1 MRTKL
6 VKIANLIIVAMFALF
21 IAGYVFAW
29 FNNDAIKRELE
40 MEGASAAYFESG
52 SGTYEDPFIISNE
65 RHVYNLSWLNNTGRL
80 GDTKYYFKVINAITI
95 SDNDWIPPIGTD
107 AHPFYGDFD
116 GGGYTIT
123 NLKVT
128 TDKSKLRNSRYGT
141 AYTLITEADYAF
153 SKAVGFFGKT
163 AEGSNVHN
171 FILDNPTVVVSSE
184 NSKYSSSGNSVVGL
198 AIGHV
203 GENASSIGVRDGN
216 LAVEVNSYKSFNSIL
231 GELGAEAQN
240 NMTSGSAGFDNG
252 DTGYFI
258 PSILFDK
265 ISQSDGT
272 NALSNFF
279 NNVNK
284 DEVSVKYE
292 NSWLVAGENN
302 SLGLGSFS
310 VATSNVNDEIRSSTI
325 TNFIFYPSATG
336 NTYTSVAGQDIEVSL
351 SGQLTGTAAEI
362 QSNVVDQSGARIY
375 VLDHAWYFEKTD
387 VSGSI
392 PDAGNPLYVV
402 SEDNNFMNADGT
414 VSETAVTGNY
424 AVNRGGIKVNIIS
437 ASKGNPSKIFII
449 AAANNKDDRYVGL
462 YKIYDNSTVGGD
474 INYNDFAVTQ
484 TGGIY
489 TSDKREDTYN
499 RKSDMIMQLYLPGAP
514 DGTLNPRGCYFEV
527 EEPGVYQIQSTS
539 GGVNF
544 YYLSVEGVSS
554 GQGGLPPATERFE
567 LDNIDF
573 IEDGDSI
580 SDGKLVTGTQAYN
593 PTETWVFLTEVANAI
608 YISYT
613 RNNVADP
620 YRLSITLYNS
630 FDDESD
636 KFAEGDKIAT
646 NDSGVYADATTNY
659 GVGEMPFD
667 GETHK
672 VKELVG
678 TTIPDDIT
686 VGPSAL
692 VCYYEYNGPRQLEG
706 EQTAINVDKNMFT
719 ASMGD
724 SNYIIDS
731 IVVTYNGQVLDDNTV
746 SIGEGT
752 HIFNVTVVCHYGDD
766 VRTFSRDL
774 TIKVSRQYTYHFVS
788 FATNVEDYIVVDN
801 MPEDQEVKDGEKAYS
816 PTESPVR
823 DGYTFGG
830 WYTVPECTEGYEY
843 NFDTPVTEDVTLYA
857 KWTQNAVQ
865 TYTVTFMYGTSEI
878 DTITVNAGGKVEK
891 PTDPTKDGYTFGGWY
906 TDDTFATQFDF
917 ANTVI
922 NGDTTIYAKW
932 IDQSDIFNV
941 LKSREDNILAED
953 FAVYET
959 GTSLGIYS
967 SESLVGVY
975 ASGAG
980 GGSVVVTEDNKIK
993 HSPVAGANTD
1003 IVIAVGQM
1011 NSIEGYLEFSAS
1023 AMGTKWALLQFLSGG
1038 SEIFALYTSST
1049 GELLTVRVGG
1059 LEQPI
1064 SSNVSRPQAN
1074 TLCKV
1079 HFIISPEHKVTIYID
1094 GVVLIA
1100 DYDVGTF
1107 DYIDSIKIPTSN
1119 SGARIVTLDNVSICG
1134 LPYVN
1139 QTNLMMSD
1147 TFDDIQ
1153 NLSSLQ
1159 VVIKKH

>member
-52 SGTYEDPFIISNE
+52 SGTYTDPFIITNE
-65 RHVYNLSWLNNTGRL
+65 RHIYNLSWLNNTGRL
-80 GDTKYYFKVINAITI
+80 GDTKYYFKVNHNITI
-95 SDNDWIPPIGTD
+95 SENDWIPPIGTE

-116 GGGYTIT
+116 GNGYTIT

-128 TDKSKLRNSRYGT
+128 TDKNKLRNSRYGT
-141 AYTLITEADYAF
+141 AYTLITEAEYAF

-216 LAVEVNSYKSFNSIL
+216 LAVEVESYKSFNSIL
-231 GELGAEAQN
+231 GELGEAAQN

-392 PDAGNPLYVV
+392 PDAGNTLYVV
-402 SEDNNFMNADGT
+402 SEDNNYMNSDGT
-414 VSETAVTGNY
+414 VSDTAVTGNY
-424 AVNRGGIKVNIIS
+424 AVNRGGIKVNIVS

-474 INYNDFAVTQ
+474 INYSDFAVTQ
-484 TGGIY
+484 TGDIY
-489 TSDKREDTYN
+489 TSEKREDTYN

-527 EEPGVYQIQSTS
+527 EDPGVYQIQSTS

-554 GQGGLPPATERFE
+554 GQGGLPPATERYE

-580 SDGKLVTGTQAYN
+580 SEGELVTGTQAYN
-593 PTETWVFLTEVANAI
+593 PTETWVFLTEVAKAI

-613 RNNVADP
+613 RNNAPDP
-620 YRLSITLYNS
+620 YRLSITLYTA

-636 KFAEGDKIAT
+636 KFVEGDKIAT

-692 VCYYEYNGPRQLEG
+692 VCYYEYNGPRQLAG
-706 EQTAINVDKNMFT
+706 DQTAINVDKNMFT
-719 ASMGD
+719 VSMGD

-816 PTESPVR
+816 PTEIPVR

-865 TYTVTFMYGTSEI
+865 TYTVTFMDGTSVI
-878 DTITVNAGGKVEK
+878 DTITVNAGGKVEM
-891 PTDPTKDGYTFGGWY
+891 PTAPTKDGYTFGGWY
-906 TDDTFATQFDF
+906 KDNTFTTPFDF
-917 ANTVI
+917 DTTVI
-922 NGDTTIYAKW
+922 NGNTPIYAKW
-932 IDQSDIFNV
+932 ISVGEQQTVENHYSFDALAATVSDASLNTLALTQADFAGVNSFITVVAGGTVNYRGPSNNV
-941 LKSREDNILAED
+941 LEIRYEALSVTFKGTGKLVIQARSTSDTNISSIAIKGPDSNYIEGTFTSANVQKDDNDNIYTVTGAMNEISFVISQPGTYTFCTLSSVTVNGTSVSTGRNTRIGAIDMTDMFTPSGTSATAMNYDGQSVEGVSAD
-953 FAVYET
+953 FASIDLFAEV
-959 GTSLGIYS
+959 
-967 SESLVGVY
+967 
-975 ASGAG
+975 
-980 GGSVVVTEDNKIK
+980 NKK
-993 HSPVAGANTD
+993 
-1003 IVIAVGQM
+1003 Q
-1011 NSIEGYLEFSAS
+1011 
-1023 AMGTKWALLQFLSGG
+1023 
-1038 SEIFALYTSST
+1038 
-1049 GELLTVRVGG
+1049 
-1059 LEQPI
+1059 
-1064 SSNVSRPQAN
+1064 
-1074 TLCKV
+1074 
-1079 HFIISPEHKVTIYID
+1079 
-1094 GVVLIA
+1094 
-1100 DYDVGTF
+1100 
-1107 DYIDSIKIPTSN
+1107 
-1119 SGARIVTLDNVSICG
+1119 
-1134 LPYVN
+1134 
-1139 QTNLMMSD
+1139 
-1147 TFDDIQ
+1147 
-1153 NLSSLQ
+1153 
-1159 VVIKKH
+1159 